1 MIRATAVAR
10 AGSWPAAEAR
20 DRIVLDFDER
30 FRRRKV
36 LLCEGGLQFLLELAE
51 ATALRD
57 GDGLALEGGG
67 YVRVVAAPEKLI
79 EVRARDATT
88 LARLAWHL
96 GNRHLPVA
104 IEGERLLIRDDHVI
118 VDMLKGL
125 GAEVRAV
132 CEAFDPVGGAYGQ
145 HNFDHRHPHGHA
157 HTPHNHGE
165 HEHE

>member
-1 MIRATAVAR
+1 MIRATAVFR
-10 AGSWPAAEAR
+10 AGAWPEAEAR

-36 LLCEGGLQFLLELAE
+36 LYGEGGLQFLLELDA

-67 YVRVVAAPEKLI
+67 YVRVAVAPENLI
-79 EVRARDATT
+79 EVKARDAET

-104 IEGERLLIRDDHVI
+104 IKADRLLIRDDHVI

-125 GAEVRAV
+125 GAETRAV
-132 CEAFDPVGGAYGQ
+132 KEPFDPEGGAYGQ
-145 HNFDHRHPHGHA
+145 HNFDHRHPHGGV
-157 HTPHNHGE
+157 HGHGHGHE
-165 HEHE
+165 HEHD